1 MAELEVDEPILQW
14 SVSFAHRG
22 IAVWYFFIGALCLF
36 APASWY
42 GPTWSFFQQIPH
54 GGHGLGVTSLS
65 LGLVMIY
72 GILRRKRRLIKA
84 ALGLGAVSFYVSAWL
99 IAAQGVVGHT
109 GLMESPFM
117 MYVAFDIGIQ
127 STVLATK

>member
-1 MAELEVDEPILQW
+1 VAELEVDEPILQW
-14 SVSFAHRG
+14 SVSFAQRG

-36 APASWY
+36 APDSWY

-54 GGHGLGVTSLS
+54 GGHGLGITCLA
-65 LGLVMIY
+65 LGVVMVFAIW
-72 GILRRKRRLIKA
+72 RRKRRLMKT
-84 ALGLGAVSFYVSAWL
+84 ALGLGATSFYVAAWL
-99 IAAQGVVGHT
+99 IAAQGIIGGT